1 MRTHCF
7 CSAFEI
13 FNVWNF
19 LCNLP
24 SSDIQAWLVNQYL
37 LNYKEEYKQMSV
49 HGLFICVKAENW
61 NWNCEVWGRRIWFQP
76 SECQRAIFFSQ
87 DRKTTSVVPILKL
100 WGLCLIKGQ
109 FKRQTNEDHQH
120 HQHPIRAREVI
131 KQHSFYRAEAC
142 SGWALGHSDSAH
154 KYYLWNRHKRHSC
167 KTSSTTV
174 ITDSIAALPFRRESI
189 KQRSRAIFP
198 YKLFSGA
205 VLAWFKL

>member
-49 HGLFICVKAENW
+49 HGLICVKAENW
-61 NWNCEVWGRRIWFQP
+61 TETAK
-76 SECQRAIFFSQ
+76 SEEGGFVSILVCAKGLFFFSQ
-87 DRKTTSVVPILKL
+87 DRKTTSVIPILKL

-120 HQHPIRAREVI
+120 PIRTREVI

-154 KYYLWNRHKRHSC
+154 KYYLWNRTKRHSC
-167 KTSSTTV
+167 KTSS
-174 ITDSIAALPFRRESI
+174 IPLP
-189 KQRSRAIFP
+189 
-198 YKLFSGA
+198 
-205 VLAWFKL
+205 